1 MASKLQ
7 IVTAVFNNEV
17 IKATENQQNWTSFL
31 RTAANN
37 YKYSFPDQ
45 ILIFAQKPEAT
56 ACAEISF
63 WNEKFNRWV
72 NRGATGI
79 ALLNF
84 TGNNPKLRY
93 VFDVSDTNSRQNIEI
108 PSWKVEERYEAEITE
123 ALENAFG
130 EVGDGS
136 LASII
141 DDTAQNMVDDNI
153 LDYLYNLDEAK
164 YGSFL
169 EDFDEDNL
177 RSVLRN
183 TLVSSIGYM
192 MMTRCGINADD
203 FYDPEDFKDLYN
215 FNTHQ
220 TIIALG
226 SATSEIAEMGLREIE
241 TTVKALQKEE
251 KNKNRTFVSSYN
263 FGYDE
268 GAKKKTD
275 TERRNEDVTD
285 NLQAGRRLQNPEHH
299 SVSGG
304 EERYTWQVRIDEE
317 ELPDESPK
325 SEVQHTSDDGRTD
338 EASASDGTGSTADV
352 GTDNRTDDEIR
363 GSDGN
368 LEGDRPDEMGAVDEQ
383 HQSISRGDDTQGT
396 DLQLSNHDFDARWNG
411 IEYFHQDK
419 EKSELIKAYLTPH
432 TEEIAMFYESH
443 PDKKERSDFIMSFFN
458 STPYEMTLSNGVN
471 TGFEAYSDAIRL
483 WRNDGT
489 ELREAWEKWFQIEQT
504 VFGLMLMEEW
514 TEPQA
519 LLLPGVEK
527 QMEVIGTKTK
537 DYAFLPLPQS
547 AIDYVLCGGSSF
559 REGKMRIYRQF
570 AESLSKE
577 ENIKFLKKEY
587 GTGGGSDAIPGT
599 GFWDNHDSKGIEIYD
614 HYSEPKR
621 KNLLPWNY
629 VEKRLSALIKADR
642 YLNPKEKE
650 MYPQWLE
657 DRLAK
662 EAEWRKESEIRQL
675 LRDAPEEKETPKEY
689 RYEYNLGDT
698 VYIGADEYTILSLE
712 DPIILSNSQFPLFT
726 EEFSKDVFEKRV
738 KENPANNHL
747 RVEVEV
753 ESPAVNNEAETEID
767 ESNKPNFLL
776 QYEQVQKENPN
787 SIVLM
792 HLGGFYY
799 AFGKDAEILAKH
811 TNYTAPG
818 KNIYGNVFTPCCQ
831 VLDFNLSYATKR
843 LLENNV
849 EAVIMTLDKGV
860 IDRYSPPSLDEEQE
874 PSEYDDGHAAVA
886 DVLYDDAF
894 YVDRDKEIIS
904 WMYYN
909 PEGNNGKGQFVTN
922 NFHFE
927 VVLEAAQ
934 KHADFKDFFN
944 FLGTVSQQ
952 EIADYGSE
960 FFEGANGYFHEQPD
974 YTECSFETMQALI
987 EEAKEFEKES
997 PANTE
1002 NSRNTYWDEYNDIK
1016 AENPDSL
1023 VLYQVGDF
1031 FEAYGEDAKKVA
1043 QALDLHLA
1051 ERTLY
1056 GNTKVDMCGMPK
1068 HRLETYINMLTDRG
1082 YDITVSSF
1090 ENGERKTYSLVSTN
1104 KDDPVESI
1112 PVGRIDYLHTD
1123 GTVRESVE
1131 YTSEYSFVKDIKDE
1145 NYYGI
1150 PMSVVLYADE
1160 DGKTISTDF
1169 VNSLGTPLQGFKT
1182 IPSPYIESI
1191 YPAFILETAKNLID
1205 MYCRKEFE
1213 REEGADFS
1221 DLSKINIAYT
1231 TTEDGKHEIQSNAN
1245 LIDFRI
1251 ETYVDDKL
1259 VRTIQFERI
1268 EDMIENA
1275 LASLDFDDLVYVS
1288 DEELSKALS
1297 DAELIGKEVII
1308 DGTKFVIEKI
1318 DPVFGDVSMRDTSVL
1333 YPINRVEKIGLIR
1346 ELLNQQTAPTY
1357 STEKVAEIP
1366 AEESGL
1372 PFDVTIQTLRTE
1384 EPALTPPVWEEKK
1397 EKVTTLHPIVPDSE
1411 KHNFRITDDNLGV
1424 GGAKEKFRNNMAA
1437 INLLHELEFEN
1448 RLATPEEQEILS
1460 KYVGF
1465 GGLADAFDESKVN
1478 WADEYKELI
1487 VTLSP
1492 EEYAAARESTLTAFY
1507 TPPVVIRAMYEALGN
1522 MGFENGNIL
1531 EPSCGTGNFIGM
1543 LPDKMSESKFYGVE
1557 LDSLTGRIAQQLY
1570 QKSGITVQ
1578 GYEEAALPDSF
1589 FDVAVGNVPFGQFK
1603 VIDKKYD
1610 KHNWL
1615 IHDYFFGKS
1624 LDKVRP
1630 GGVIAFVT
1638 SSGTMDK
1645 KNPAVRKYIAQR
1657 AELLGA
1663 IRLPNNTFK
1672 ANAGTE
1678 VTSDILFLQKRD
1690 TLVSDEPDW
1699 VHLDRDE
1706 NGNEYNKYFVDHP
1719 EMVLGDMVMESSQF
1733 GQSLTCKPYEDRE
1746 LSDLLSEAIQNI
1758 HAEIKDFELSDVG
1771 ESEDLSVPADPN
1783 VKNFS
1788 FTVVEGKVYYRHD
1801 SRMTPVDVSATAES
1815 RIKGMIEIRDCVREL
1830 IRLQT
1835 DDYPDSAILSAQ
1847 DRLNEIYDKFTKK
1860 YGLLN
1865 ARANRLVF
1873 SDDSSYCL
1881 LCSLEVIGES
1891 GELKR
1896 KADMFTKRTIKPHI
1910 SVTAV
1915 ETASEALAV
1924 SIGEKACVD
1933 MDYMCKLT
1941 GKTEQE
1947 LFEELKGVIF
1957 LNPEH
1962 TSENSKVARYLTADE
1977 YLSGN
1982 VRKKLELAKRT
1993 AEIYPDDYSANVEML
2008 EKVQPEDLTASEISV
2023 RLGATWLP
2031 VDVVEQ
2037 FMFELLQTPRYA
2049 QWNIKVH
2056 YSPIS
2061 AEWNIE
2067 NKNYDRMNV
2076 IANTTYGTSRIN
2088 AYKIIEETLNLK
2100 DVRIFDYVE
2109 DENGNRKPVLNK
2121 RETAIA
2127 QGKQEMIKQAFQ
2139 DWIWQDPHR
2148 REKLVRIYNDK
2159 FNCMR
2164 PREYDGS
2171 HINFSGMNPEITLRP
2186 HQVNAVARIMYGGN
2200 SLLAHVVGAGKTFT
2214 MVAAAQESK
2223 RLGLCNKSLIVVP
2236 NHLTEQWAAEYL
2248 QLYPSANILVA
2259 TKKDFETKN
2268 RKKFCA
2274 RIATGDYDAIIIG
2287 HSQFEKI
2294 PLSLERQ
2301 KRMFEEQIDEITVG
2315 IGQIKFNKGEKFSV
2329 KQLEK
2334 TKKSLQAKLQKLND
2348 QTRKDDVVTFEELGV
2363 DRLFVDEAHNFKNL
2377 YLYTKMRNV
2386 GGIVQTEA
2394 QKSSDLYMKCRYL
2407 DEITGSKGVIFATG
2421 TPVSNSMVELYTM
2434 QRYLQYETLVDRN
2447 LQHFDAW
2454 ASTFGETVTAI
2465 ELAPEGTGYR
2475 AKTRFA
2481 KFYNLPELMMMFKQ
2495 MADIQTAD
2503 MLNLP
2508 VPKANYHNVAVK
2520 PTEQQKEIVA
2530 SLAERAE
2537 KVRNK
2542 MVSSNID
2549 NMLLITNDGRKT
2561 ALDQRLVNELLPDD
2575 PSSKVSVCADN
2586 VFDMWNKTTPQK
2598 STQLVFCDL
2607 STPHNDGKFNV
2618 YDDIRK
2624 KLIAKG
2630 IPESEIAF
2638 IHDADTEAKKKEL
2651 FGKVRTGKVR
2661 VLIGSTAKMGAGTNV
2676 QQKLIAIHHTD
2687 CPWRPADL
2695 QQREGRIVRQGNE
2708 NPEVDIFS
2716 YVTEETFDA
2725 YLYQLVENK
2734 QKFIGQIMT
2743 SKSPVRSAEDV
2754 DEQALSYAEI
2764 KALAT
2769 GNPHIKEK
2777 MDLDVAVSK
2786 LKLLKQNHLSQRY
2799 ALEDKVIMFYPK
2811 EILRL
2816 ENRIKGYEEDIKTAS
2831 EKSVPNSDGFC
2842 PMVLEGI
2849 IHTEKKSAGSA
2860 ILEICQAMKSPDP
2873 KVIGS
2878 YRGFELELSFDTYQK
2893 QFVLA
2898 LIGSLRHSTPLGTDV
2913 HGNITRL
2920 DNLIGDFEKK
2930 KTACVEQLEDTKT
2943 QLANAKEQIEQPFPQ
2958 EEELEKKMER
2968 LGELN
2973 ALLDMNHNDNE
2984 FVDSEIIEQIEDAE
2998 KKELDVIR

>member
-7 IVTAVFNNEV
+7 IVTAVFNDEV
-17 IKATENQQNWTSFL
+17 IKATENKQNWTSFL

-79 ALLNF
+79 ALLNHSS
-84 TGNNPKLRY
+84 TYPKLRY
-93 VFDVSDTNSRQNIEI
+93 VFDVSDTNSRQNIEV
-108 PSWKVEERYEAEITE
+108 PSWQVEERFEAEIAE

-153 LDYLYNLDEAK
+153 LDYLYSLDEVK
-164 YGSFL
+164 HGSFL
-169 EDFDEDNL
+169 EDFDEDNI

-215 FNTHQ
+215 FNTHE
-220 TIIALG
+220 TIVALG

-241 TTVKALQKEE
+241 TTVKALQREE
-251 KNKNRTFVSSYN
+251 KNKNRTFVNSYN

-268 GAKKKTD
+268 GAKQKKD
-275 TERRNEDVTD
+275 TERSNEDVTD
-285 NLQAGRRLQNPEHH
+285 NLQTGRRLQNPEHH
-299 SVSGG
+299 TSERGN
-304 EERYTWQVRIDEE
+304 ERYTWQVRYDEE
-317 ELPDESPK
+317 KLPDESQE
-325 SEVQHTSDDGRTD
+325 SVIQHSADEGRTD
-338 EASASDGTGSTADV
+338 ETSFGNRTAGSEDV
-352 GTDNRTDDEIR
+352 GTVDRTDDESR
-363 GSDGN
+363 RSNGS
-368 LEGDRPDEMGAVDEQ
+368 LEGNRPDEVGTVDEQ
-383 HQSISRGDDTQGT
+383 HQTGSRGNGTQGT

-419 EKSELIKAYLTPH
+419 EKSELIKTYLTPH
-432 TEEIAMFYESH
+432 TEEIAAFYESH

-458 STPYEMTLSNGVN
+458 STPYEITLSNGVN
-471 TGFEAYSDAIRL
+471 AGFEAYSDAIRL

-489 ELREAWEKWFQIEQT
+489 ELREAWEKWFQIERS

-514 TEPQA
+514 TEPEA

-537 DYAFLPLPQS
+537 DYAFLPLPQ
-547 AIDYVLCGGSSF
+547 AAVDYVLCGGSGFS
-559 REGKMRIYRQF
+559 EGKMRVYRQF
-570 AESLSKE
+570 TESLSKE
-577 ENIKFLKKEY
+577 ENIKFLKTEY
-587 GTGGGSDAIPGT
+587 GTGGGTDAIPGT
-599 GFWDNHDSKGIEIYD
+599 GFWDSHDSKGIEIYD
-614 HYSEPKR
+614 HYSVPQR
-621 KNLLPWNY
+621 KNLLTWNY
-629 VEKRLSALIKADR
+629 VEKRLSALIKSDR

-657 DRLAK
+657 NRLAQ
-662 EAEWRKESEIRQL
+662 EAEWKKESEIRQL
-675 LRDAPEEKETPKEY
+675 IRDAPEEKETPKEY

-712 DPIILSNSQFPLFT
+712 DPVILSNSQYPLFT
-726 EEFSKDVFEKRV
+726 EEFSKAVFEKRV
-738 KENPANNHL
+738 RENPANNHL
-747 RVEVEV
+747 RIEVDIER
-753 ESPAVNNEAETEID
+753 PAVKDEAETEID
-767 ESNKPNFLL
+767 ESGKPDFLL
-776 QYEQVQKENPN
+776 QYEQVQKENPD
-787 SIVLM
+787 SVVLM
-792 HLGGFYY
+792 NIRGIYT
-799 AFGKDAEILAKH
+799 AFGEGAEILAKH
-811 TNYTAPG
+811 LGYTAKG
-818 KNIYGNVFTPCCQ
+818 KNIYGNVFTPCSQ

-843 LLENNV
+843 LLENNI
-849 EAVIMTLDKGV
+849 EAVIMALDKGV
-860 IDRYSPPSLDEEQE
+860 IDRHSPPSLDEVQE

-894 YVDRDKEIIS
+894 YIDRDENTVI

-909 PEGNNGKGQFVTN
+909 PDGNDGKGQFVTN
-922 NFHFE
+922 A
-927 VVLEAAQ
+927 LPYTDILSAANMHTEP
-934 KHADFKDFFN
+934 KEFFN
-944 FLGTVSQQ
+944 YLGTVSRQTL
-952 EIADYGSE
+952 ADYGTDLFDYSNE
-960 FFEGANGYFHEQPD
+960 YFHQEPD
-974 YTECSFETMQALI
+974 YTGCSFETMQALI
-987 EEAKEFEKES
+987 EESKELEQETPEK
-997 PANTE
+997 
-1002 NSRNTYWDEYNDIK
+1002 SRNSFLDEYNEIK
-1016 AENPDSL
+1016 ADNPNSI

-1031 FEAYGEDAKKVA
+1031 FEAFNDDAKT
-1043 QALDLHLA
+1043 LA
-1051 ERTLY
+1051 TSLQLVLTSRAVSDDERIPMV
-1056 GNTKVDMCGMPK
+1056 GFPN
-1068 HRLETYINMLTDRG
+1068 HRLEAYIDE
-1082 YDITVSSF
+1082 ITQKGFDVAVSAL
-1090 ENGERKTYSLVSTN
+1090 ENGERKTYSIASLSKAKTE
-1104 KDDPVESI
+1104 KEIPVEST
-1112 PVGRIDYLHTD
+1112 PVSPKIERTLAERLVDFYRDFDFYGFRDTLEVGETEEDAASKLAVDLQNPNSIDLAIAQLKSIVKEAETD
-1123 GTVRESVE
+1123 D
-1131 YTSEYSFVKDIKDE
+1131 K
-1145 NYYGI
+1145 
-1150 PMSVVLYADE
+1150 
-1160 DGKTISTDF
+1160 
-1169 VNSLGTPLQGFKT
+1169 
-1182 IPSPYIESI
+1182 
-1191 YPAFILETAKNLID
+1191 ETAEQLIAELEQEKENLSYIPD
-1205 MYCRKEFE
+1205 
-1213 REEGADFS
+1213 S
-1221 DLSKINIAYT
+1221 
-1231 TTEDGKHEIQSNAN
+1231 
-1245 LIDFRI
+1245 
-1251 ETYVDDKL
+1251 
-1259 VRTIQFERI
+1259 
-1268 EDMIENA
+1268 
-1275 LASLDFDDLVYVS
+1275 
-1288 DEELSKALS
+1288 
-1297 DAELIGKEVII
+1297 ELIGKEVTI
-1308 DGTKFVIEKI
+1308 DGTNFVIEKI

-1333 YPINRVEKIGLIR
+1333 YPINRVEKIGLVR
-1346 ELLNQQTAPTY
+1346 ELLNQQTTPTY

-1397 EKVTTLHPIVPDSE
+1397 EKVTTLHPTVPDSE

-1465 GGLADAFDESKVN
+1465 GGLADAFDESKPN

-1578 GYEEAALPDSF
+1578 GYEEASLPDSF

-1603 VIDKKYD
+1603 VVDKKYD

-1615 IHDYFFGKS
+1615 IHDYFFGKT

-1690 TLVSDEPDW
+1690 TLVNDEPDW

-1746 LSDLLSEAIQNI
+1746 LSDLLSESIQNI

-1847 DRLNEIYDKFTKK
+1847 ERLNEIYDKFTKK

-1881 LCSLEVIGES
+1881 LCSLEVIGEN

-1962 TSENSKVARYLTADE
+1962 TSENSRVPRYLTADE

-2139 DWIWQDPHR
+2139 DWIWKDPHR
-2148 REKLVRIYNDK
+2148 RERLVRMYNDK

-2274 RIATGDYDAIIIG
+2274 RIATGDYDAVIIG

-2301 KRMFEEQIDEITVG
+2301 KRMLEEQIDEITVG
-2315 IGQIKFNKGEKFSV
+2315 IGQIKFNKGEKFTV

-2348 QTRKDDVVTFEELGV
+2348 QTRKDDVVTFEELGI

-2386 GGIVQTEA
+2386 GGIAQTEA
-2394 QKSSDLYMKCRYL
+2394 QKSSDLFMKCRYL

-2434 QRYLQYETLVDRN
+2434 QRYLQYETLVDQN

-2575 PSSKVSVCADN
+2575 TSSKVSVCADN

-2630 IPESEIAF
+2630 IPEAEIAF

-2816 ENRIKGYEEDIKTAS
+2816 ENRIKGYEEDIKTVA

-2849 IHTEKKSAGSA
+2849 THTEKKAAGSA
-2860 ILEICQAMKSPDP
+2860 ILEICQSMKSPEP
-2873 KVIGS
+2873 KTIGS

-2893 QFVLA
+2893 QFVLS
-2898 LIGSLRHSTPLGTDV
+2898 LIGSLRHSTPLGSDV

-2920 DNLIGDFEKK
+2920 DNLIGDFDKK
-2930 KTACVEQLEDTKT
+2930 KTACIEQLEDTKT

-2958 EEELEKKMER
+2958 EDELNAKMER

-2973 ALLDMNHNDNE
+2973 ALLDMNHNENE
-2984 FVDSEIIEQIEDAE
+2984 IDDGDIEETEQSDRE
-2998 KKELDVIR
+2998 KSRETAR

>member
-7 IVTAVFNNEV
+7 IVTAIFNDEV
-17 IKATENQQNWTSFL
+17 NKATESQQNWTSFL

-37 YKYSFPDQ
+37 FKYSFPDQ
-45 ILIFAQKPEAT
+45 ILIYAQKPEAT

-63 WNEKFNRWV
+63 WNEKFHRWV

-93 VFDVSDTNSRQNIEI
+93 VFDVSDTNSRQNIDI
-108 PSWKVEERYEAEITE
+108 PSWQVEERYEAEIIE

-130 EVGDGS
+130 EIGRGS

-215 FNTHQ
+215 FNTHE

-251 KNKNRTFVSSYN
+251 KNKNRTFVSSYD

-268 GAKKKTD
+268 GAKQKTD

-285 NLQAGRRLQNPEHH
+285 NLQTGRRLQNPEHH

-317 ELPDESPK
+317 ELPDESPE

-338 EASASDGTGSTADV
+338 ETPASDGTGSTADV

-363 GSDGN
+363 RSDGN
-368 LEGDRPDEMGAVDEQ
+368 TEGDRPDEVGADDEQ
-383 HQSISRGDDTQGT
+383 HQSISRGNGTEGT

-419 EKSELIKAYLTPH
+419 EKNELIKTFLAPH

-458 STPYEMTLSNGVN
+458 SAPYEITLSNGVKA
-471 TGFEAYSDAIRL
+471 GFEAYSDAIRL

-489 ELREAWEKWFQIEQT
+489 ELREAWQKWFQIERS

-527 QMEVIGTKTK
+527 QMELIGTKVNNE
-537 DYAFLPLPQS
+537 APLFLPQS
-547 AIDYVLCGGSSF
+547 AVDYVLCGGSDFS
-559 REGKMRIYRQF
+559 EGKMRIYRQF
-570 AESLSKE
+570 TESLSQE
-577 ENIKFLKKEY
+577 ENIKFLKNEY
-587 GTGGGSDAIPGT
+587 GTGGHSNALPGS
-599 GFWDNHDSKGIEIYD
+599 GFWEGHDSKGIEISD
-614 HYSEPKR
+614 HYSVPPR
-621 KNLLPWNY
+621 RVLLKWNY
-629 VEKRLSALIKADR
+629 VESRLSALIKSDR

-657 DRLAK
+657 NRLII
-662 EAEWRKESEIRQL
+662 EEEWRIENEVRQL
-675 LRDAPEEKETPKEY
+675 LRNAPEEKEQPKEY

-698 VYIGADEYTILSLE
+698 VYIGADEYTIISLE
-712 DPIILSNSQFPLFT
+712 DPVILSNIQYPLFT
-726 EEFSKDVFEKRV
+726 EEFSKAVFEKRV
-738 KENPANNHL
+738 RENPANNHL
-747 RVEVEV
+747 RVEVDV
-753 ESPAVNNEAETEID
+753 ERPAVNDEAETEID
-767 ESNKPNFLL
+767 ESNKPDFLL
-776 QYEQVQKENPN
+776 KYEQVQKENPD
-787 SIVLM
+787 SVVLL
-792 HLGGFYY
+792 HTGGFYN
-799 AFGKDAEILAKH
+799 AFGKDAEILSMH
-811 TNYTAPG
+811 THYTAPR
-818 KNIYGNVFTPCCQ
+818 KNLYGNVFTPCCQ
-831 VLDFNLSYATKR
+831 VLDFNLSYCVKELNAQ
-843 LLENNV
+843 NIDIV
-849 EAVIMTLDKGV
+849 VMSLDKGV
-860 IDRYSPPSLDEEQE
+860 IDRYSATPILDE
-874 PSEYDDGHAAVA
+874 V
-886 DVLYDDAF
+886 
-894 YVDRDKEIIS
+894 EI
-904 WMYYN
+904 
-909 PEGNNGKGQFVTN
+909 PE
-922 NFHFE
+922 
-927 VVLEAAQ
+927 
-934 KHADFKDFFN
+934 
-944 FLGTVSQQ
+944 
-952 EIADYGSE
+952 
-960 FFEGANGYFHEQPD
+960 
-974 YTECSFETMQALI
+974 
-987 EEAKEFEKES
+987 
-997 PANTE
+997 NTE
-1002 NSRNTYWDEYNDIK
+1002 SNRNNLLDEYNEIK
-1016 AENPDSL
+1016 ADNPDSV

-1031 FEAYGEDAKKVA
+1031 FEAFNDDAKT
-1043 QALDLHLA
+1043 LA
-1051 ERTLY
+1051 SSLQLVLTSRAVNDDERVPMV
-1056 GNTKVDMCGMPK
+1056 GFPV
-1068 HRLETYINMLTDRG
+1068 HRLEAYLEKIRKESRVVISAIPD
-1082 YDITVSSF
+1082 
-1090 ENGERKTYSLVSTN
+1090 GESARKTFRMPQTGELE
-1104 KDDPVESI
+1104 P
-1112 PVGRIDYLHTD
+1112 
-1123 GTVRESVE
+1123 
-1131 YTSEYSFVKDIKDE
+1131 
-1145 NYYGI
+1145 
-1150 PMSVVLYADE
+1150 
-1160 DGKTISTDF
+1160 
-1169 VNSLGTPLQGFKT
+1169 
-1182 IPSPYIESI
+1182 IEK
-1191 YPAFILETAKNLID
+1191 AKKLID
-1205 MYCRKEFE
+1205 KFCIKEYGK
-1213 REEGADFS
+1213 GADFN
-1221 DLSKINIAYT
+1221 DMKNIEIAYT
-1231 TTEDGKHEIQSNAN
+1231 TFTDAEIPVQVSVN
-1245 LIDFRI
+1245 LVDFKIDRFIDNNHYDSRSYDNLESLI
-1251 ETYVDDKL
+1251 EYEL
-1259 VRTIQFERI
+1259 YG
-1268 EDMIENA
+1268 
-1275 LASLDFDDLVYVS
+1275 LDFDDLVYIP
-1288 DEELSKALS
+1288 DEVFESKTYTNTGLDSEVTGKEVTNERTLAERLVDFYRDFDFYGFRDTLEIGESEEDAASKLAADLQNPKSIDSVIAQLKSIVEEAETDDKNIAEQLIKELEREKEKLS
-1297 DAELIGKEVII
+1297 VIPDSELIGKEVTI

-1333 YPINRVEKIGLIR
+1333 YPINRVEKIGRIR
-1346 ELLNQQTAPTY
+1346 ELIKQQTAPTY
-1357 STEKVAEIP
+1357 STQKVAEIP
-1366 AEESGL
+1366 AEKSGL
-1372 PFDVTIQTLRTE
+1372 PFDVVLQTIRTE
-1384 EPALTPPVWEEKK
+1384 EPILTPPVWEEKK
-1397 EKVTTLHPIVPDSE
+1397 EKVTTLHPTVPDSE

-1465 GGLADAFDESKVN
+1465 GGLADAFDESKAN

-1578 GYEEAALPDSF
+1578 GYEDASLPDSF
-1589 FDVAVGNVPFGQFK
+1589 FDVAIGNVPFGQFK

-1690 TLVSDEPDW
+1690 TLVNDEPDW

-1788 FTVVEGKVYYRHD
+1788 FTVVEDKVYYRHD

-1830 IRLQT
+1830 IKLQT

-1847 DRLNEIYDKFTKK
+1847 ERLNEIYDKFTKK

-1881 LCSLEVIGES
+1881 LCSLEVIGEN

-1910 SVTAV
+1910 SVTSV

-1962 TSENSKVARYLTADE
+1962 ISEDSREQRYITADE

-1993 AEIYPDDYSANVEML
+1993 AEIYPEDYSPNVEML

-2031 VDVVEQ
+2031 VDVVGE

-2076 IANTTYGTSRIN
+2076 IANTTYGTDRIN

-2121 RETAIA
+2121 KETAIA

-2139 DWIWQDPHR
+2139 DWIWKDPHR
-2148 REKLVRIYNDK
+2148 RERLVRMYNDK

-2171 HINFSGMNPEITLRP
+2171 HINFSGMNPEIMLRP
-2186 HQVNAVARIMYGGN
+2186 HQVNAVARVMYGGN

-2301 KRMFEEQIDEITVG
+2301 KRMLEEQIEEITVG
-2315 IGQIKFNKGEKFSV
+2315 IGQIKFNKGERFSV

-2334 TKKSLQAKLQKLND
+2334 TKKSLQTKLQKLND

-2363 DRLFVDEAHNFKNL
+2363 DRLFVDEAHSFKNL

-2386 GGIVQTEA
+2386 GGIAQTEA
-2394 QKSSDLYMKCRYL
+2394 QKSSDLFMKCRYL
-2407 DEITGSKGVIFATG
+2407 DEITGSKGVVFATG

-2434 QRYLQYETLVDRN
+2434 QRYLQYETLVDHN

-2575 PSSKVSVCADN
+2575 PSSKVSICADN

-2607 STPHNDGKFNV
+2607 STPHNDGSFNV

-2630 IPESEIAF
+2630 VPETEIAF
-2638 IHDADTEAKKKEL
+2638 IHDADTEAKKKDL
-2651 FGKVRTGKVR
+2651 FGKVRSGQVR

-2676 QQKLIAIHHTD
+2676 QKKLIAIHHTD

-2708 NPEVDIFS
+2708 NPEVEIFS

-2831 EKSVPNSDGFC
+2831 DNSVPNSDGFC

-2849 IHTEKKSAGSA
+2849 THTEKKSAGSA
-2860 ILEICQAMKSPDP
+2860 ILEICQSMKSPEP
-2873 KVIGS
+2873 KAIGS
-2878 YRGFELELSFDTYQK
+2878 YRGFDLELSFDTFQK
-2893 QFVLA
+2893 QFILTLV
-2898 LIGSLRHSTPLGTDV
+2898 GSLRHSTPLGTDV

-2930 KTACVEQLEDTKT
+2930 KTACIEQLEDTKT

-2958 EEELEKKMER
+2958 EDELNAKMER

-2984 FVDSEIIEQIEDAE
+2984 IDDGDIEETEPPDKE
-2998 KKELDVIR
+2998 KNRETAR

>member
-7 IVTAVFNNEV
+7 IVTAVFNDEV
-17 IKATENQQNWTSFL
+17 LKATESQQNWTSFL

-37 YKYSFPDQ
+37 FKYRFSDQ
-45 ILIFAQKPEAT
+45 ILIYAQKPEAT
-56 ACAEISF
+56 ACAEIGF

-84 TGNNPKLRY
+84 SGNNQKLRY
-93 VFDVSDTNSRQNIEI
+93 VFDVSDTNSRQGIEI
-108 PSWKVEERYEAEITE
+108 PSWQVEDRYEADITE

-136 LASII
+136 LASVI

-169 EDFDEDNL
+169 EDFDEDNI
-177 RSVLRN
+177 RSVFRN

-215 FNTHQ
+215 FNTHE

-285 NLQAGRRLQNPEHH
+285 NLQAGRRLQNPEHNI
-299 SVSGG
+299 VGG
-304 EERYTWQVRIDEE
+304 REERYSWQVRINEK
-317 ELPDESPK
+317 ELSYESQ
-325 SEVQHTSDDGRTD
+325 EREIQHSSDDGRTD
-338 EASASDGTGSTADV
+338 ETLDSGGERSTADD
-352 GTDNRTDDEIR
+352 GTVNRTDDESGR
-363 GSDGN
+363 SNGS
-368 LEGDRPDEMGAVDEQ
+368 LEGNRPDEVGTADEQ
-383 HQSISRGDDTQGT
+383 HKSVSRGNGDEGT
-396 DLQLSNHDFDARWNG
+396 DLQLSNHDFDARGNSIG
-411 IEYFHQDK
+411 YFHRDK
-419 EKSELIKAYLTPH
+419 EKTELIKTFLTPH

-458 STPYEMTLSNGVN
+458 STPYEITLSNGVRA
-471 TGFEAYSDAIRL
+471 GFEAYSDAIRL

-489 ELREAWEKWFQIEQT
+489 ELREAWKKWFQIEQT
-504 VFGLMLMEEW
+504 VFGLMLMEQW

-547 AIDYVLCGGSSF
+547 AIDYVLCGGSGF
-559 REGKMRIYRQF
+559 NEGKMRVYRQF
-570 AESLSKE
+570 SQSLSKE
-577 ENIKFLKKEY
+577 DNIKFLKDEY
-587 GTGGGSDAIPGT
+587 GTGGKTDTIPGT
-599 GFWDNHDSKGIEIYD
+599 GFWDSHDSKGIEIYD
-614 HYSEPKR
+614 HYSDPQR
-621 KNLLPWNY
+621 KNLLTWNY
-629 VEKRLSALIKADR
+629 VEKRLSSLIKADR

-662 EAEWRKESEIRQL
+662 EAEWRKESEVRQF
-675 LRDAPEEKETPKEY
+675 LRDAPEEYESPKTY

-712 DPIILSNSQFPLFT
+712 DPVILSNSKYPLFT
-726 EEFSKDVFEKRV
+726 EEFPKAVFENRV
-738 KENPANNHL
+738 KETPANEHL
-747 RVEVEV
+747 RVEVTV
-753 ESPAVNNEAETEID
+753 ETPAVNNEAETEFD
-767 ESNKPNFLL
+767 ESEKPDFLL
-776 QYEQVQKENPN
+776 QYEQVQRENPD
-787 SIVLM
+787 SVVL
-792 HLGGFYY
+792 LNVNGICY
-799 AFGKDAEILAKH
+799 AFGEGAEILSKH

-818 KNIYGNVFTPCCQ
+818 KNIYGKVFTPFCQ
-831 VLDFNLSYATKR
+831 VLDFNISYCEKH
-843 LLENNV
+843 LNENNIELIV
-849 EAVIMTLDKGV
+849 MALDKGV
-860 IDRYSPPSLDEEQE
+860 VKRYPPPSLVEEQE
-874 PSEYDDGHAAVA
+874 QPDYDDGHNAVA
-886 DVLYDDAF
+886 DVTYEDAF
-894 YVDRDKEIIS
+894 YIDSDEETII

-909 PEGNNGKGQFVTN
+909 PDGNESKGQFVTN
-922 NFHFE
+922 A
-927 VVLEAAQ
+927 LPYTDILSAANMHTEP
-934 KHADFKDFFN
+934 KEFFDY
-944 FLGTVSQQ
+944 LGTVCRQTL
-952 EIADYGSE
+952 ADYGTDLFDYS
-960 FFEGANGYFHEQPD
+960 NVYFHQEPD
-974 YTECSFETMQALI
+974 YTECSLETMQALI
-987 EEAKEFEKES
+987 EEAKELEKEFPS
-997 PANTE
+997 TSE
-1002 NSRNTYWDEYNDIK
+1002 NPRNTYWDEYNTIK
-1016 AENPDSL
+1016 EENPDSL
-1023 VLYQVGDF
+1023 LLYQVGDF
-1031 FEAYGEDAKKVA
+1031 FEAYGEEAITVA
-1043 QALDLHLA
+1043 QTLNIYLT
-1051 ERTLY
+1051 ERTID
-1056 GNTKVDMCGMPK
+1056 GIGKVNMCGIPK
-1068 HRLETYINMLTDRG
+1068 HRLETYLDMLTDRG
-1082 YDITVSSF
+1082 FDVAVCSL
-1090 ENGERKTYSLVSTN
+1090 ENNERKTYTIVSQN
-1104 KDDPVESI
+1104 KDDPIESKPI
-1112 PVGRIDYLHTD
+1112 GRIDYLHTD
-1123 GTVRESVE
+1123 GTVRESIE
-1131 YTSEYSFVKDIKDE
+1131 YTSEYQFVKDVKDE
-1145 NYYGI
+1145 NFYGT
-1150 PMSVVLYADE
+1150 PMSVVVYADK
-1160 DGKTISTDF
+1160 DGNTISRDF
-1169 VNSLGTPLQGFKT
+1169 VKELNPPPQGFEV
-1182 IPSPYIESI
+1182 IPSPY
-1191 YPAFILETAKNLID
+1191 LERA
-1205 MYCRKEFE
+1205 
-1213 REEGADFS
+1213 EEKKAEEVLDAD
-1221 DLSKINIAYT
+1221 
-1231 TTEDGKHEIQSNAN
+1231 
-1245 LIDFRI
+1245 
-1251 ETYVDDKL
+1251 
-1259 VRTIQFERI
+1259 
-1268 EDMIENA
+1268 
-1275 LASLDFDDLVYVS
+1275 
-1288 DEELSKALS
+1288 
-1297 DAELIGKEVII
+1297 LIGKEVVIG
-1308 DGTKFVIEKI
+1308 GTKFVIEKI

-1333 YPINRVEKIGLIR
+1333 YPINRVEKIGLVR

-1372 PFDVTIQTLRTE
+1372 PFDVVLQTIRTE

-1397 EKVTTLHPIVPDSE
+1397 EKVTTLQPAVPDSE

-1437 INLLHELEFEN
+1437 INLLHELEFDN
-1448 RLATPEEQEILS
+1448 RLATPEEQKILS

-1465 GGLADAFDESKVN
+1465 GGLADAFDESKTN

-1522 MGFENGNIL
+1522 MGFESGNIL

-1578 GYEEAALPDSF
+1578 GYEEASLPDSF
-1589 FDVAVGNVPFGQFK
+1589 FDVAIGNVPFGQFK

-1615 IHDYFFGKS
+1615 IHDYFFGKT

-1733 GQSLTCKPYEDRE
+1733 GQSLTCKPYEGRE

-1758 HAEIKDFELSDVG
+1758 HAEIKDFEHSDVG

-1788 FTVVEGKVYYRHD
+1788 FTVVEDKVYYRSD

-1847 DRLNEIYDKFTKK
+1847 ERLNEIYDKFTKK

-1881 LCSLEVIGES
+1881 LCSLEVIGEN

-1896 KADMFTKRTIKPHI
+1896 KADMFSKRTIKPHI
-1910 SVTAV
+1910 SVTSV

-1941 GKTEQE
+1941 GKTEQV

-1962 TSENSKVARYLTADE
+1962 TSDDSREPRYLTADE

-1993 AEIYPDDYSANVEML
+1993 AEIYPEDYNINVEML
-2008 EKVQPEDLTASEISV
+2008 EKVQPEELTASEISV

-2031 VDVVEQ
+2031 VDVVGQ
-2037 FMFELLQTPRYA
+2037 FIFELLQTPRYA
-2049 QWNIKVH
+2049 QWNMKVH
-2056 YSPIS
+2056 YSPIT

-2076 IANTTYGTSRIN
+2076 IANTTYGTDRIN

-2121 RETAIA
+2121 KETAIA

-2148 REKLVRIYNDK
+2148 REKLVRIYNEK

-2294 PLSLERQ
+2294 PLSIERQ
-2301 KRMFEEQIDEITVG
+2301 KRMLEEQIDEITVG
-2315 IGQIKFNKGEKFSV
+2315 IGQIKFNKGERFSV

-2348 QTRKDDVVTFEELGV
+2348 QSRKDDVVTFEELGV

-2386 GGIVQTEA
+2386 GGIAQTEA

-2561 ALDQRLVNELLPDD
+2561 ALDQRLVNEMLPDD

-2618 YDDIRK
+2618 YDDIKK

-2630 IPESEIAF
+2630 VPESEIAF

-2708 NPEVDIFS
+2708 NPEVEIFS

-2769 GNPHIKEK
+2769 GNPYIKEK

-2786 LKLLKQNHLSQRY
+2786 LKLMKQSHLSQRY

-2831 EKSVPNSDGFC
+2831 ELSVPNSDGFC
-2842 PMVLEGI
+2842 SMVLEGI
-2849 IHTEKKSAGSA
+2849 THTEKKAAGSA
-2860 ILEICQAMKSPDP
+2860 ILEICQSMKSPEP
-2873 KVIGS
+2873 KTIGS
-2878 YRGFELELSFDTYQK
+2878 YRGFELELSFDSFQK
-2893 QFVLA
+2893 QFILT
-2898 LIGSLRHSTPLGTDV
+2898 LIGSLRHSTPLGSDV

-2920 DNLIGDFEKK
+2920 DNLIGDFEKR
-2930 KTACVEQLEDTKT
+2930 KTACIEQLDDTKT

-2958 EEELEKKMER
+2958 EDELNAKMER

-2984 FVDSEIIEQIEDAE
+2984 IDDGDIEETERTD
-2998 KKELDVIR
+2998 KERSRETAR

>member
-7 IVTAVFNNEV
+7 IVTAIFNDEV
-17 IKATENQQNWTSFL
+17 NKATESQQNWTSFL

-37 YKYSFPDQ
+37 FKYSFPDQ
-45 ILIFAQKPEAT
+45 ILIYAQKPEAT

-63 WNEKFNRWV
+63 WNEKFHRWV

-93 VFDVSDTNSRQNIEI
+93 VFDVSDTNSRQNIDI
-108 PSWKVEERYEAEITE
+108 PSWQVEERYEAEIIE

-130 EVGDGS
+130 EIGRGS

-215 FNTHQ
+215 FNTHE

-251 KNKNRTFVSSYN
+251 KNKNRTFVSSYD

-285 NLQAGRRLQNPEHH
+285 NLQTGRRLQNPEHH

-317 ELPDESPK
+317 ELPDESPE

-338 EASASDGTGSTADV
+338 ETPASDGTGSTADV

-363 GSDGN
+363 RSDGN
-368 LEGDRPDEMGAVDEQ
+368 PERDRPDEVGADDEQ
-383 HQSISRGDDTQGT
+383 HQSISRGNGTEGT

-419 EKSELIKAYLTPH
+419 EKNELIKTFLAPH

-458 STPYEMTLSNGVN
+458 SAPYEITLSNGVKA
-471 TGFEAYSDAIRL
+471 GFEAYSDAIRL

-489 ELREAWEKWFQIEQT
+489 ELREAWQKWFQIERS

-527 QMEVIGTKTK
+527 QMELIGTKVNNE
-537 DYAFLPLPQS
+537 APLFLPQS
-547 AIDYVLCGGSSF
+547 AVDYVLCGGSDFS
-559 REGKMRIYRQF
+559 EGKMRIYRQF
-570 AESLSKE
+570 TESLSQE
-577 ENIKFLKKEY
+577 ENIKFLKNEY
-587 GTGGGSDAIPGT
+587 GTGGHSNALPGS
-599 GFWDNHDSKGIEIYD
+599 GFWEGHDSKGIEISD
-614 HYSEPKR
+614 HYSVPPR
-621 KNLLPWNY
+621 RVLLKWNY
-629 VEKRLSALIKADR
+629 VESRLSALIKSDR

-657 DRLAK
+657 NRLII
-662 EAEWRKESEIRQL
+662 EEEWRIENEVRQL
-675 LRDAPEEKETPKEY
+675 LRNAPEEKEQPKEY

-698 VYIGADEYTILSLE
+698 VYIGADEYTIISLE
-712 DPIILSNSQFPLFT
+712 DPVILSNIQYPLFT
-726 EEFSKDVFEKRV
+726 EEFSKAVFEKRV
-738 KENPANNHL
+738 RENPANNHL
-747 RVEVEV
+747 RVEVDV
-753 ESPAVNNEAETEID
+753 ERPAVNDEAETEID
-767 ESNKPNFLL
+767 ESNKPDFLL
-776 QYEQVQKENPN
+776 KYEQVQKENPD
-787 SIVLM
+787 SVVLL
-792 HLGGFYY
+792 HTGGFYN
-799 AFGKDAEILAKH
+799 AFGKDAEILSMH
-811 TNYTAPG
+811 THYTAPR
-818 KNIYGNVFTPCCQ
+818 KNLYGNVFTPCCQ
-831 VLDFNLSYATKR
+831 ILDFNLSYCVKELNAQ
-843 LLENNV
+843 NIDIV
-849 EAVIMTLDKGV
+849 VMSLDKGV
-860 IDRYSPPSLDEEQE
+860 IDRYSATPILDE
-874 PSEYDDGHAAVA
+874 V
-886 DVLYDDAF
+886 
-894 YVDRDKEIIS
+894 EI
-904 WMYYN
+904 
-909 PEGNNGKGQFVTN
+909 PEITESNRN
-922 NFHFE
+922 NF
-927 VVLEAAQ
+927 L
-934 KHADFKDFFN
+934 
-944 FLGTVSQQ
+944 
-952 EIADYGSE
+952 
-960 FFEGANGYFHEQPD
+960 
-974 YTECSFETMQALI
+974 
-987 EEAKEFEKES
+987 
-997 PANTE
+997 
-1002 NSRNTYWDEYNDIK
+1002 DEYNEIK
-1016 AENPDSL
+1016 ADNPDSV

-1031 FEAYGEDAKKVA
+1031 FEAFNDDAKT
-1043 QALDLHLA
+1043 LA
-1051 ERTLY
+1051 SSLQLVLTSRAVNDNERVPMV
-1056 GNTKVDMCGMPK
+1056 GFPV
-1068 HRLETYINMLTDRG
+1068 HRLEAYL
-1082 YDITVSSF
+1082 
-1090 ENGERKTYSLVSTN
+1090 ENIRKESRVVISAIPDGETARKTFRMPQIGEN
-1104 KDDPVESI
+1104 
-1112 PVGRIDYLHTD
+1112 
-1123 GTVRESVE
+1123 
-1131 YTSEYSFVKDIKDE
+1131 SELE
-1145 NYYGI
+1145 
-1150 PMSVVLYADE
+1150 P
-1160 DGKTISTDF
+1160 
-1169 VNSLGTPLQGFKT
+1169 
-1182 IPSPYIESI
+1182 IEK
-1191 YPAFILETAKNLID
+1191 AKKLID
-1205 MYCRKEFE
+1205 KFCIKEYGK
-1213 REEGADFS
+1213 GADFS
-1221 DLSKINIAYT
+1221 DMKNIEIAYT
-1231 TTEDGKHEIQSNAN
+1231 TFTDAEIPVQVSVN
-1245 LIDFRI
+1245 LVDYRIDRFIDNNHYDSRSYNNLESLI
-1251 ETYVDDKL
+1251 EYEL
-1259 VRTIQFERI
+1259 YG
-1268 EDMIENA
+1268 
-1275 LASLDFDDLVYVS
+1275 LDFDDLVYIP
-1288 DEELSKALS
+1288 DEVFESKTYTNTGLDSEVTGKEVTNERTLAERLVAFYRDFDFYGFRDTLEIGESEKDAASKLAADLQNPKSIDSVIAQLKSIVEESETDDKNIAEQLIKELEREKEKLS
-1297 DAELIGKEVII
+1297 VIPDSELIGKEVII

-1333 YPINRVEKIGLIR
+1333 YPINRVEKIGRIR
-1346 ELLNQQTAPTY
+1346 ELIKQQTAPTY

-1366 AEESGL
+1366 TEESGL
-1372 PFDVTIQTLRTE
+1372 PFDVVLQTIRTE
-1384 EPALTPPVWEEKK
+1384 EPALTPTVWEEKK
-1397 EKVTTLHPIVPDSE
+1397 EKVTTLHPTVPDSE

-1465 GGLADAFDESKVN
+1465 GGLSDAFDETKEN
-1478 WADEYKELI
+1478 WANEYKELI

-1615 IHDYFFGKS
+1615 IHDYFFGKT

-1690 TLVSDEPDW
+1690 TLVNDEPDW
-1699 VHLDRDE
+1699 VLLDRDE

-1733 GQSLTCKPYEDRE
+1733 GQSLTCRPYEGRE

-1788 FTVVEGKVYYRHD
+1788 FTVVEDKIYYRHD

-1847 DRLNEIYDKFTKK
+1847 ERLNEIYDKFTKK

-1881 LCSLEVIGES
+1881 LCSLEVIGEN

-1910 SVTAV
+1910 AVTSV

-1941 GKTEQE
+1941 GKTEQM

-1962 TSENSKVARYLTADE
+1962 TSEDSRVPRYLTADE

-2121 RETAIA
+2121 KETAIA

-2301 KRMFEEQIDEITVG
+2301 KRMLEEQIDEITVG

-2386 GGIVQTEA
+2386 GGIAQTEA

-2630 IPESEIAF
+2630 IPEAEIAF

-2769 GNPHIKEK
+2769 GNPYIKEK

-2786 LKLLKQNHLSQRY
+2786 LKLMKQSHLSQRY
-2799 ALEDKVIMFYPK
+2799 ALEDKVVMFYPK

-2816 ENRIKGYEEDIKTAS
+2816 ENRIKGYEEDIKMVA

-2849 IHTEKKSAGSA
+2849 THTEKKAAGSA
-2860 ILEICQAMKSPDP
+2860 ILEICQSMKSPEP
-2873 KVIGS
+2873 KAIGS
-2878 YRGFELELSFDTYQK
+2878 YRGFELELSFDTFQK
-2893 QFVLA
+2893 QFILTLV
-2898 LIGSLRHSTPLGTDV
+2898 GSLRHSTPLGSDV

-2930 KTACVEQLEDTKT
+2930 KTACIEQLEDTKT

-2958 EEELEKKMER
+2958 EDELNAKMER

-2984 FVDSEIIEQIEDAE
+2984 IDDGDIEETERPDKE
-2998 KKELDVIR
+2998 KNRETAR